1 MMLSERERQALKGMA
16 KFSGDFDC
24 LTFRGIARSSGLRLK
39 YVRRTV
45 RALARK
51 GFAEYQSGLCNEDGQ
66 FFGSGYRAT
75 EAGRAE
81 LEAT

>member
-1 MMLSERERQALKGMA
+1 MLSKRERQALEGMA
-16 KFSGDFDC
+16 KLSGDFDY
-24 LTFRGIARSSGLRLK
+24 LTFRGIARGSGLKLRH
-39 YVRRTV
+39 VRRTV

-51 GFAEYQSGLCNEDGQ
+51 GFAEYQKGLCNEDGR